1 MKFDVIIIGGGLA
14 GMTAAIRLAE
24 SGVKVAVVS
33 AGRSALLFN
42 TGSFGLFGFDTAHN
56 RVNDRTKAIAELPAV
71 HPYSKIGA
79 GDIPALA
86 DDALKLLERCGLSFR
101 YFSDQNNHDRI
112 SPLGIFRPAWLT
124 LDGLI
129 CESTLDDMPY
139 RRVALIGIAGFLD
152 FYPRFIA
159 SSLRKEGYE
168 CDVFTVDTP
177 DLQALRMSET
187 EMRAINIERTL
198 HGYGL
203 IRFAEE
209 LKKLDIPSDA
219 TLILPAVVDK
229 AELEIFNE
237 FLRRPFLFAPTLGVS
252 LPGISI
258 HNAMVRRLKKLGGR
272 IFNGHRVNGADYE
285 NNCLTG
291 VTTDKLDDDRLV
303 ADNYIFAAGSFFS
316 HGLVAKPD
324 SIVEPVFG
332 LDVDA
337 PKEHSTWFT
346 PDLFGAQPVMKSGVA
361 TDSNFKAKRGGK
373 VITNLYAVGSV
384 LSGADS
390 VHEESGAGVAM
401 LTALKVADDI
411 IKQN

>member
-1 MKFDVIIIGGGLA
+1 MRFDTIIIGAGLA

-24 SGVKVAVVS
+24 SGAKVAVVS

-42 TGSFGLFGFDTAHN
+42 TGSFGLLGFDTAHN
-56 RVNDRTKAIAELPAV
+56 KVNDRAKALTELPED

-79 GDIPALA
+79 GGIPSLA
-86 DDALKLLERCGLSFR
+86 DEARALLERCGLAFR
-101 YFSDQNNHDRI
+101 CSSNWNNHDRI

-129 CESTLDDMPY
+129 CESTLADMPY
-139 RRVALIGIAGFLD
+139 RRAAVVGLAGFLD

-159 SSLRKEGYE
+159 ASLRKAGYE

-177 DLQALRMSET
+177 DLQALRASET
-187 EMRAINIERTL
+187 EMRAVNIERTL

-209 LKKLDIPSDA
+209 LKKLNIPSDA
-219 TLILPAVVDK
+219 TLILPSVIDK
-229 AELEIFNE
+229 DELEIFNQ

-258 HNAMVRRLKKLGGR
+258 HNAMVSRLKELGGR

-285 NNCLTG
+285 DNRLTG

-316 HGLVAKPD
+316 HGLMAEPD
-324 SIVEPVFG
+324 SIVEPVLG

-337 PKEHSTWFT
+337 PQERSAWFT

-361 TDSNFKAKRGGK
+361 TDGDFKAKRDGK
-373 VITNLYAVGSV
+373 AITNLYAVGSV

-390 VHEESGAGVAM
+390 VREDSGAGVAM
-401 LTALKVADDI
+401 LTALRVADSI
-411 IKQN
+411 IKHN